1 MRLIGIIALCLTLPA
16 VCLDAEEAGP
26 AMQERD
32 WDMNFKAGIY
42 KHKNTGVTFTQF
54 MGGFKGH
61 NAYPLAK
68 DGIALFEFLGE
79 RGTVDIYLTHHAA
92 VHLRPQ
98 TDYATPFFRSYR
110 PFLLRNAGKV
120 ESDTSSDLVYAANG
134 KRGKGHRIQLYLVA
148 SPKYAGKSVYDEFG
162 VVQIGEFLLYYR
174 GTYPSKEGFDDLA
187 KFLRALG
194 ITPI

>member
-1 MRLIGIIALCLTLPA
+1 MRLIRIIALCLAFIP
-16 VCLDAEEAGP
+16 VCLHAEKAGP
-26 AMQERD
+26 AMQELD
-32 WDMNFKAGIY
+32 WAMNFKAGIY
-42 KHKNTGVTFTQF
+42 THKNTGVTFTQF
-54 MGGFKGH
+54 MAGFKGH

-98 TDYATPFFRSYR
+98 TDYATPFFKSYR
-110 PFLLRNAGKV
+110 PLLLRNAGKV
-120 ESDTSSDLVYAANG
+120 ESEISSDLVYAANG
-134 KRGKGHRIQLYLVA
+134 KRGKGHRIQLYLVV

-174 GTYPSKEGFDDLA
+174 GTFQSKEGFDDLA
-187 KFLRALG
+187 KFLRVLG
-194 ITPI
+194 IRPM